1 MGAVESV
8 IRVGAAQGD
17 PPDPQGH
24 ASRFRE
30 WCGVKVGRKAAFYK
44 SPGGSRRGQKTL
56 RGRHEGVAGGARR
69 ETRP

>member
-17 PPDPQGH
+17 PPTPRDMPA
-24 ASRFRE
+24 ASGS
-30 WCGVKVGRKAAFYK
+30 GVKVGRKAAFYK